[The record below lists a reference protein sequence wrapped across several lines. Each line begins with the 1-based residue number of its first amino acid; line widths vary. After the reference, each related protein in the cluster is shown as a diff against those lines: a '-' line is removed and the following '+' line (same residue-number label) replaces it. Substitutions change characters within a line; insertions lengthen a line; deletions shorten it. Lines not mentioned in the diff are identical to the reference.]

1 MSDCCSNESS
11 DKGIIS
17 KIYPSVLSFVLLVLG
32 IVLEQKNPS
41 FFNNYFKLSIYGVA
55 YLLVGYTVLKN
66 AVLKIIKG
74 DIFNEF
80 FLMGIATLGA
90 IFLKEYAEAVAVMLF
105 YTVGEN
111 FQEMAINR
119 AKRSIESLLQL
130 QIEEVIVISDKG
142 DYKTH
147 PRDVEQGQII
157 RVKSGEKVA
166 LDGLLVNDYAS
177 FNSSALTGESMPDE
191 KTKGES
197 VLAGMINLDKPVT
210 IKVTSNYEN
219 TKLSKILELVQDA
232 TSRKAKTQE
241 FITSFAKVYT
251 PIVVALA
258 VCIVLLPFFFVE
270 TYIFDDWLYR
280 SLVFLVIS
288 CPCALVISI
297 PLGYFGGIG
306 AGSRNGILFKGSNY
320 LDVIT
325 EIDTIV
331 MDKTGTLT
339 KGIFEVKNIVCIDIQ
354 EDVFLKKLAALEAYS
369 THPIAQAIVEH
380 SGVTYKDT
388 EVDNVREISGH
399 GMYGTIDGVEILAG
413 NERLLKKYNVDL
425 KHDVSSIS
433 ESVVFVAI
441 NSQYIGYV
449 TIADTIKE
457 DAFEAIK
464 KFKQLDIKNIIVLSG
479 DKKEVVKS
487 VADELGIDEAFGELL
502 PDDKVKHV
510 SSLKDQGFK
519 MIFVGDGINDAPALA
534 IADVGVAMG
543 GLGSDAAI
551 ETADVVIQNDQP
563 SKIATA
569 IGIGKMT
576 KKIVLQ
582 NISLSFGVKL
592 IVLALGAGGLAT
604 MWEAVFADVGVALLA
619 ILNAIRI
626 QNHKYV

>member
-258 VCIVLLPFFFVE
+258 VCIVLLPFFFV
-270 TYIFDDWLYR
+270 
-280 SLVFLVIS
+280 
-288 CPCALVISI
+288 
-297 PLGYFGGIG
+297 
-306 AGSRNGILFKGSNY
+306 
-320 LDVIT
+320 
-325 EIDTIV
+325 
-331 MDKTGTLT
+331 
-339 KGIFEVKNIVCIDIQ
+339 
-354 EDVFLKKLAALEAYS
+354 
-369 THPIAQAIVEH
+369 
-380 SGVTYKDT
+380 
-388 EVDNVREISGH
+388 NV
-399 GMYGTIDGVEILAG
+399 
-413 NERLLKKYNVDL
+413 
-425 KHDVSSIS
+425 
-433 ESVVFVAI
+433 
-441 NSQYIGYV
+441 
-449 TIADTIKE
+449 
-457 DAFEAIK
+457 
-464 KFKQLDIKNIIVLSG
+464 
-479 DKKEVVKS
+479 
-487 VADELGIDEAFGELL
+487 
-502 PDDKVKHV
+502 
-510 SSLKDQGFK
+510 
-519 MIFVGDGINDAPALA
+519 
-534 IADVGVAMG
+534 
-543 GLGSDAAI
+543 
-551 ETADVVIQNDQP
+551 
-563 SKIATA
+563 
-569 IGIGKMT
+569 
-576 KKIVLQ
+576 
-582 NISLSFGVKL
+582 
-592 IVLALGAGGLAT
+592 
-604 MWEAVFADVGVALLA
+604 
-619 ILNAIRI
+619 
-626 QNHKYV
+626 